1 VAAVY
6 NAQSRLADERCMT
19 VSIKTKLLATVGLL
33 LGLMVVVGLVGM
45 RGTTT
50 VADEAHAMYQYA
62 AKPLSDMGVAR
73 AKLNENRAFLNNHI
87 LERSATEKREL
98 VAKIKDNADETNKRL
113 AAVEK
118 TLQTEAAKASLA
130 ELSAASDAYDA
141 VRVRVLE
148 LSDRGRA
155 EEAYELNKREGVPA
169 FAAVAAAF
177 TELFDSK
184 VSLAKSGDADS
195 VNAAAS
201 AERLT
206 LILIIASG
214 VLGFAIAFLV
224 ANAIVKGIRK
234 VLNTADSIAEGDL
247 NQLEDVTNRDEV
259 GDLGAAMRR
268 MTEYLQ
274 EMAGAADRVA
284 AGDLTVQVTPR
295 STNDALGTS
304 LTGMVANLSELV
316 GSVSSS
322 ASTLS
327 AASQEM
333 ASTSQEAGRAVGE
346 IATAIG
352 EVAQGAER
360 QVRGVTSARQAG
372 DQVSAAARQSAENAQ
387 QAARVAEEARDLAR
401 EGVQAAEHATQAMT
415 SVRSASEEVTGA
427 IQQLASKS
435 EQIGGIVET
444 ITAIAEQT
452 NLLALNAAIEAARA
466 GEQGRGFA
474 VVAEEVRKL
483 AEESQAAAGQISGL
497 IGEIQAETHNAV
509 TVAGDG
515 VQRTEEGAAT
525 VAQTREAFLR
535 IGGSVDDM
543 TTRAAEIAAAVEEIS
558 SSGERLEHE
567 IGEVASVAEQ
577 SSASAEQ
584 VTAATQQ
591 TSASAQEIAASA
603 EELAATSEQLERLVS
618 RFTLA

>member
-1 VAAVY
+1 M
-6 NAQSRLADERCMT
+6 RI
-19 VSIKTKLLATVGLL
+19 SIKTKLLATVGLL
-33 LGLMVVVGLVGM
+33 LGLMVVVGIVGM

-62 AKPLSDMGVAR
+62 AKPLADMGVAR

-87 LERSATEKREL
+87 LEGSDLAAKREL
-98 VAKIKDNADETNKRL
+98 DGKIKANSEETTKRL
-113 AAVEK
+113 AAVQR
-118 TLQTEAAKASLA
+118 TLQTDTAKASFA
-130 ELSAASDAYDA
+130 ELTAAN
-141 VRVRVLE
+141 
-148 LSDRGRA
+148 
-155 EEAYELNKREGVPA
+155 EAYEAVRDRVLALSDQSRTEDAYALNKKEGVPA
-169 FAAVAAAF
+169 FTAVAAAF

-184 VSLAKSGDADS
+184 VALAESGDADS
-195 VNAAAS
+195 VAAAAS
-201 AERLT
+201 AKRSA
-206 LILIIASG
+206 LILIIVSG
-214 VLGFAIAFLV
+214 VVGFAIAYLV
-224 ANAIVKGIRK
+224 ARSLVNGIRK
-234 VLNTADSIAEGDL
+234 VLGAADRVAEGDL
-247 NQLEDVTNRDEV
+247 GHTVDVTNRDEV
-259 GDLGAAMRR
+259 GDLGDAMRR
-268 MTEYLQ
+268 MMAYLQ

-284 AGDLTVQVTPR
+284 AGDLTVDVTAR
-295 STNDALGTS
+295 SSDDALGTALS
-304 LTGMVANLSELV
+304 GMVANLSEIV
-316 GSVSSS
+316 GGVSGS
-322 ASTLS
+322 ATTLS

-360 QVRGVTSARQAG
+360 QVRGVTSARVAG

-401 EGVQAAEHATQAMT
+401 EGVQAAEHATEAMT
-415 SVRSASEEVTGA
+415 SVRAASESVTGA

-435 EQIGGIVET
+435 EQIGGIVAT

-466 GEQGRGFA
+466 GEQGKGFA

-483 AEESQAAAGQISGL
+483 AEESQSAAGQISGL

-509 TVAGDG
+509 IVAGDG

-535 IGGSVDDM
+535 IGGSVEDM
-543 TTRAAEIAAAVEEIS
+543 TTRAAQIAAAVEEIS
-558 SSGERLEHE
+558 TSGERLEHE

-603 EELAATSEQLERLVS
+603 EELAATAEQLERLVS